1 MMGHRI
7 FLFTYGVSTYT
18 HTDEVLV
25 RTIASAVLGL
35 RMPKRSALHCACA
48 DCCSMMCMSG
58 WVSKIFVHQALQ
70 NLESLPSL
78 WHFSIYRRDIQERKK
93 VNF

>member
-7 FLFTYGVSTYT
+7 FLFTYGVSAYT

-35 RMPKRSALHCACA
+35 RMPKRSALYCACA

-58 WVSKIFVHQALQ
+58 WVSKMHYRILSPYQAYGSLVLIEIFRG
-70 NLESLPSL
+70 E
-78 WHFSIYRRDIQERKK
+78 KK
-93 VNF
+93 ATFC